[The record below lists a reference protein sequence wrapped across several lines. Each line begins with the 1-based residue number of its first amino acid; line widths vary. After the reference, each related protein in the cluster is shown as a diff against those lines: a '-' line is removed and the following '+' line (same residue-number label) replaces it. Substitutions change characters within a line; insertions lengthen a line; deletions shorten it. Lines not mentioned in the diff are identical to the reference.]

1 MKKQKREFN
10 QNCHE
15 YILKTIGI
23 NLIIFFL
30 FFFVILSLYKKKE
43 REKKKLLFKIKM
55 SLNETYFVNPN
66 EYSLF
71 ERILVTIILSFIC
84 FIGVIGKISFC

>member
-1 MKKQKREFN
+1 
-10 QNCHE
+10 
-15 YILKTIGI
+15 
-23 NLIIFFL
+23 
-30 FFFVILSLYKKKE
+30 
-43 REKKKLLFKIKM
+43 M